1 MQIDRDK
8 ANAELARFTGCNH
21 AETPDFLCGL
31 LPDGSCDEAQ
41 VNGDLLW
48 RVMRA
53 LYGKTCRLT
62 LTKGYYGDE
71 RYLASATYFREY
83 DGLKGADARHA
94 HPVAALYLAAKDA
107 GLLEGEGHE

>member
-41 VNGDLLW
+41 VNGDLLGRLVLRLKE
-48 RVMRA
+48 RVWLWWDGSEWVGEA
-53 LYGKTCRLT
+53 TD
-62 LTKGYYGDE
+62 GDE
-71 RYLASATYFREY
+71 VAT
-83 DGLKGADARHA
+83 HA
-94 HPVAALYLAAKDA
+94 HPVAALYLALKDA
-107 GLLEGEGHE
+107 GLVERSEG